1 MSVQKENKQKQ
12 EPMMEMR
19 KSKSSYKI
27 IVSESLEKKIRH
39 LCQSIST
46 IEWSGVLFYKKE
58 GEFQDDTLVITA
70 VDLVLLDI
78 GTSTY
83 TEFDMSPEVISYQV
97 DNDLLDC
104 EIGLIHSHNTMK
116 TFFSGTDINTLRE
129 YGSQMNHFVSLI
141 VNNEGIYS
149 AAITRKVLIQ
159 DAVVRKILFNSFND
173 ERKEDR
179 ASFTNEVEII
189 QYFDLKVEI
198 EGGIPFDSLDKRIEE
213 LRKKVKKYPQAGGF
227 QYQGYQGGY
236 QGRIPF
242 EGEEENPEVTGEVS
256 TPNSQEE
263 PEKEEKKEPVKL
275 KKEVLDDMVAQ
286 LVTGSVTVRSGKI
299 NLNDWVEKNMNKVF
313 ERRFSAP
320 EGLDFTEWAEFIVDF
335 VVYDGVPDDTED
347 MNEDSIGV
355 AKQLGDALRK
365 FKKNPWIEAYLV
377 VVDRLS
383 ELE

>member
-1 MSVQKENKQKQ
+1 
-12 EPMMEMR
+12 MR

-27 IVSESLEKKIRH
+27 IVSEFLEKKIRH

-198 EGGIPFDSLDKRIEE
+198 EGGVSFDSLDERIEE
-213 LRKKVKKYPQAGGF
+213 LRKKVKRYPQAGGY
-227 QYQGYQGGY
+227 QYQGYQRGY

-242 EGEEENPEVTGEVS
+242 EGEEENPEIAGRAFV
-256 TPNSQEE
+256 PNSQEK
-263 PEKEEKKEPVKL
+263 PDEEKKREPIVL

>member
-1 MSVQKENKQKQ
+1 
-12 EPMMEMR
+12 MEMR

-159 DAVVRKILFNSFND
+159 DAVVRKIFFNSFND

-213 LRKKVKKYPQAGGF
+213 LRKKVKKHLQAGGF

-242 EGEEENPEVTGEVS
+242 ESEEENPEVTGEAS
-256 TPNSQEE
+256 IPNSQEE
-263 PEKEEKKEPVKL
+263 PEREEKKEPIKL

-320 EGLDFTEWAEFIVDF
+320 EGLDFIEWAEFIVDF
-335 VVYDGVPDDTED
+335 VVYDDVPDDTED

>member
-256 TPNSQEE
+256 IPNSQEE
-263 PEKEEKKEPVKL
+263 PEKEEKKEPIKL

>member
-1 MSVQKENKQKQ
+1 MI
-12 EPMMEMR
+12 EMR

-213 LRKKVKKYPQAGGF
+213 LRKKVKKYPQVGGF

-263 PEKEEKKEPVKL
+263 PEREEKKEPIKL